1 MATQHAEKSARG
13 AHPGLERDQG
23 PDEGAR
29 RQPLAGIPVTERRL
43 ELAGI
48 STAILEGGGG
58 PPIVL
63 LPGPGEAAVNWR
75 WVIPE
80 LVMTHRV
87 IAPDLPA
94 HGSTAAPDDGLDA

>member
-1 MATQHAEKSARG
+1 MATEQQAVKVRSGIEEPRRSDDHDARG
-13 AHPGLERDQG
+13 QL
-23 PDEGAR
+23 
-29 RQPLAGIPVTERRL
+29 LAGIPVSERRL

-48 STAILEGGGG
+48 PTAVLEGGHG

-63 LPGPGEAAVNWR
+63 LHGPGESAANWR

-80 LVMTHRV
+80 LVATHRV

-94 HGSTAAPDDGLDA
+94 HGSTAAPD